1 MQSEISLIILYQLQH
16 DVERQMDGWVTHW
29 VDHSTNNNKKTN
41 NFAMNWDMFD
51 WRTSLY
57 YRVLKRICVC
67 YKPTVTQVT
76 RLVQHRRAVKQ
87 DWASSDLTLLA
98 RKHQK
103 TLEWIHSGAGGSA
116 VAPFANFVVCT
127 KDFNSQTSQGWK
139 KKPQLRNYRSEMKF
153 PSKTKR
159 CFRYLF
165 VDIAMHWLY
174 SQGHSTLL

>member
-1 MQSEISLIILYQLQH
+1 
-16 DVERQMDGWVTHW
+16 MDGWVTHW
-29 VDHSTNNNKKTN
+29 VGHSTNNNKKTN
-41 NFAMNWDMFD
+41 DFAMNWDMFD

-57 YRVLKRICVC
+57 YRVLKLICVC

-103 TLEWIHSGAGGSA
+103 TLEWIHSGAGGR
-116 VAPFANFVVCT
+116 PWHPLQTLLFALKTLTARPVR
-127 KDFNSQTSQGWK
+127 GWK

-165 VDIAMHWLY
+165 VDIAMHCIVR
-174 SQGHSTLL
+174 GTVHSFNKKKRYNPHCC

>member
-1 MQSEISLIILYQLQH
+1 
-16 DVERQMDGWVTHW
+16 MDGWVTHW
-29 VDHSTNNNKKTN
+29 VGHSTNNNKKTN
-41 NFAMNWDMFD
+41 DFAMNWDMFD

-57 YRVLKRICVC
+57 YRVLKLICVC

-87 DWASSDLTLLA
+87 DWAPSDPIISWHESIKRQLNEFTQVQVAVPWHPLQTLLFA
-98 RKHQK
+98 LK
-103 TLEWIHSGAGGSA
+103 TLTARPA
-116 VAPFANFVVCT
+116 R
-127 KDFNSQTSQGWK
+127 GWK

-165 VDIAMHWLY
+165 VDIAMHCIVR
-174 SQGHSTLL
+174 GTVHSFNKKKRYNPHCC